1 MSAHQFNRS
10 LCVVCAVCAVC
21 VCGPARPTGDD
32 DSDDC
37 EEGGDD
43 AVTVLRV
50 MIFLPPRY
58 HLLVKA
64 KMQRDATILDIRFV
78 FHSPS
83 PQQLSCKQ
91 LSWQV
96 ETARGCGCGLSLIG
110 ALASKLF

>member
-1 MSAHQFNRS
+1 
-10 LCVVCAVCAVC
+10 
-21 VCGPARPTGDD
+21 
-32 DSDDC
+32 
-37 EEGGDD
+37 
-43 AVTVLRV
+43 

-110 ALASKLF
+110 ALASKCFSFLTFFFAMTRCGVQDRLLARAALR